1 MKEKLMEKLESEY
14 GRTITMDPVK
24 VYLLSNPKY
33 TPNVAKTTRDNPI
46 NFKKA
51 SSVMIH

>member
-14 GRTITMDPVK
+14 GRTINMELVK
-24 VYLLSNPKY
+24 VDVLSNPKY
-33 TPNVAKTTRDNPI
+33 TPNAVKTIRDNPI